1 MNDSVPGKNTNNLK
15 PYNIIIA
22 IVTVVIVIL
31 AVLFFPKS
39 VPFWPFNVS
48 DILILLVSLFLISLF
63 IERTVE
69 VVMIVWREK
78 SKQQLVNEL
87 NAEKKKSEQIAKG
100 SRDITSNEEQA
111 TKNLNNYNAETKT
124 FALPT
129 AFALGIIISALGIR
143 TLQPLIDPAI
153 YKTFPSLQKA
163 LFTGADT
170 LITGALL
177 GGGSKGIHEIIEAFL
192 NTVEKYRT
200 YIKKDKK

>member
-78 SKQQLVNEL
+78 SKQPCH
-87 NAEKKKSEQIAKG
+87 
-100 SRDITSNEEQA
+100 R
-111 TKNLNNYNAETKT
+111 
-124 FALPT
+124 P
-129 AFALGIIISALGIR
+129 R
-143 TLQPLIDPAI
+143 
-153 YKTFPSLQKA
+153 
-163 LFTGADT
+163 
-170 LITGALL
+170 
-177 GGGSKGIHEIIEAFL
+177 FL
-192 NTVEKYRT
+192 E
-200 YIKKDKK
+200 